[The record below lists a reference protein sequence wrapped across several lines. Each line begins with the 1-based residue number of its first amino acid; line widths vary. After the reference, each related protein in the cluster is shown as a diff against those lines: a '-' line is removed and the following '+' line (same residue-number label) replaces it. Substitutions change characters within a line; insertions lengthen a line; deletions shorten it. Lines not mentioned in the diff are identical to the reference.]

1 MILLLAFIEA
11 HITILF
17 GLATGSA
24 IALAVIAKIQG
35 NRINYL
41 EDELAL
47 KSERIGLLNKRIE
60 DVTKSTENVEDL
72 LEEFTLYCNSIF
84 NALLEDGMISNTHKT
99 VIVSSKVFVSRFK
112 ERFLD
117 RWKENR
123 K

>member
-1 MILLLAFIEA
+1 MLLLLTFIEA
-11 HITILF
+11 HIAVLF

-24 IALAVIAKIQG
+24 IALAVIVKIQA
-35 NRINYL
+35 NRIDYL

-60 DVTKSTENVEDL
+60 DVTKSTANVEDL
-72 LEEFTLYCNSIF
+72 LEEFTRYYNSIF
-84 NALLEDGMISNTHKT
+84 ESLLEDGMISNTHRT
-99 VIVSSKVFVSRFK
+99 IIMSSKMFVSRFK